1 MTRPKILIG
10 LASVVI
16 LGAVVF
22 FILQPGGNKESEV
35 LVLCGGSMR
44 AALEEVIKDYRA
56 VSSDNVMMTVGGS
69 GELCAQMKF
78 THKGD
83 VYVCHDPFMPW
94 AAEQGLIHEWRT
106 VARFWPAIVVPK
118 GNPDGIK
125 GLADLARPGLKIG
138 IGDTR
143 YSTSGVITKELLKNA
158 PFGDAV
164 RRNVRMETKGHQ
176 KRATDVTLGILDA
189 AIIWDAVAFLF
200 RDKLDVIPIEKTYVD
215 AVTSATFGRC
225 DLRNINVTTGVTS
238 YARDKEHVRK
248 FYQYLTTEG
257 LAVFEKHGF
266 SPPEGRLW
274 KRTGP

>member
-1 MTRPKILIG
+1 MQTKRMILALVVLIG
-10 LASVVI
+10 VVAAAVYLAGKSGDRKEVV
-16 LGAVVF
+16 
-22 FILQPGGNKESEV
+22 
-35 LVLCGGSMR
+35 VLCGGSMR
-44 AALEEVIKDYRA
+44 AVLEQIIEEYKSESADVVLGTY
-56 VSSDNVMMTVGGS
+56 GGS
-69 GELCAQMKF
+69 GELCVQIRE
-78 THKGD
+78 GNRCD

-125 GLADLARPGLKIG
+125 GIRDLARPGLKIG

-189 AIIWDAVAFLF
+189 AIIWDAVAFQF
-200 RDKLDVIPIEKTYVD
+200 RDKLDAIPIEKTYVD
-215 AVTSATFGRC
+215 AVTSATFGWT
-225 DLRNINVTTGVTS
+225 DLRNIRVTAGITV
-238 YARDKEHVRK
+238 YARGRENARR
-248 FYQYLTTEG
+248 FYEYLTTEG
-257 LAVFEKHGF
+257 RAVFERHGF
-266 SPPEGRLW
+266 SPPQGRIL